1 MGVRKGEKRNWKAG
15 RPAIE
20 AMKVLRRLVIVSQE
34 QYDFMKERGDFSS
47 GVRDLIAKEMTRAR
61 KYSRPLTHSCKLTP
75 R

>member
-20 AMKVLRRLVIVSQE
+20 AKKVLRRLVIVTQE

-47 GVRDLIAKEMTRAR
+47 GVRDLIAKEMMRAR
-61 KYSRPLTHSCKLTP
+61 K
-75 R
+75 